1 VGKLGEGEE
10 RGGWTREGV
19 GGRRE
24 ERKYIYNIFSFYN
37 IKEIDRDYGAFY
49 KLLCNS
55 Y

>member
-1 VGKLGEGEE
+1 MNEGK
-10 RGGWTREGV
+10 GW

-37 IKEIDRDYGAFY
+37 IKEIDRDCGALY
-49 KLLCNS
+49 KLLCKP